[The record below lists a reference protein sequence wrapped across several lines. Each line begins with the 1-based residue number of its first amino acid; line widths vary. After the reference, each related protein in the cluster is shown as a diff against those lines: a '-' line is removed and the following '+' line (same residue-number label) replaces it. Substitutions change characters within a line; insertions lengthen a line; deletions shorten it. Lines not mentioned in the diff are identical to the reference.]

1 MKIWRSAVAK
11 TLFMRAK
18 GDLSLFLSLAIANQV
33 DAIKW
38 QYFIIVPLFIAVHMY
53 WSDNRAIRQ
62 EADYSRSKSR
72 LFNELLD
79 RVKHIENLLD
89 KSSKS

>member
-38 QYFIIVPLFIAVHMY
+38 QYFIIVPLFIAVHMCLTL
-53 WSDNRAIRQ
+53 
-62 EADYSRSKSR
+62 SR